1 MSIFEYQ
8 AINQKQQKVSGLI
21 ESDHVKNAR
30 IQLKEK
36 QLVVLSIE
44 PTKQHTNKT
53 KNLFQKQLSMTDIAM
68 ITRQLGSLIQAS
80 IPIDQALN
88 TILQNQHKK
97 HLVKVIKQTHSQI
110 LQGQTLAKSLGS
122 NYGQFPDYYIATIE
136 LGEASA
142 KLGVILEALAIDIEK
157 QQKFRRKVSAA
168 MIYPMVVSVI
178 ALVVVYALLVFIVPQ
193 IATVFQDSGQELPGI
208 TIFVIS
214 LNEFLTE
221 HSLTI
226 FSILFV
232 LILGVKLL
240 LKKPNVKEK
249 MQRLLVKAP
258 AFGKVLITTNAIR
271 FARTFALLYES
282 GAPVISALNN
292 SAMALNY
299 LPMRQAILK
308 AREKVREG
316 SSLFSAFKQ
325 YEALPPVTLYMLASG
340 ETSGQLSKMLNKAAQ
355 NQESEID
362 HYTTKLVNIF
372 EPVMI
377 LIMGGVVLFIVLAML
392 LPIFELNQIPL

>member
-1 MSIFEYQ
+1 MSVFEYQ
-8 AINQKQQKVSGLI
+8 AIDQQQKKVSGLI
-21 ESDHVKNAR
+21 ESEHIKNAR
-30 IQLKEK
+30 IQLKEQ
-36 QLVVLSIE
+36 QLTLLSIA
-44 PTKQHTNKT
+44 PTKQNSAKT
-53 KNLFQKQLSMTDIAM
+53 KQLFQKHLSMADIAM
-68 ITRQLGSLIQAS
+68 LTRQLGSLIQAA

-88 TILQNQHKK
+88 TLLQNQHKK
-97 HLVKVIKQTHSQI
+97 HVVKVIKQTRSQI

-122 NYGQFPDYYIATIE
+122 NYDQFPDYYLATIE

-142 KLGVILEALAIDIEK
+142 KLGTILEALAIDIEK
-157 QQKFRRKVSAA
+157 QQHFRRKVSAA
-168 MIYPMVVSVI
+168 MIYPLVVSVI
-178 ALVVVYALLVFIVPQ
+178 ALVVVYSLLVFIVPQ
-193 IATVFQDSGQELPGI
+193 IAEVFQESGQELPGI
-208 TIFVIS
+208 TTFVIS
-214 LNEFLTE
+214 LNEFLTR
-221 HSLTI
+221 HTLTI
-226 FSILFV
+226 FGLLFSV
-232 LILGVKLL
+232 IITLKLL
-240 LKKPNVKEK
+240 LKKPSIKEK

-258 AFGKVLITTNAIR
+258 AIGKVLITTNAIR

-292 SAMALNY
+292 SAMSLNY

-325 YEALPPVTLYMLASG
+325 YQALPPVTLYMLASG
-340 ETSGQLSKMLNKAAQ
+340 ETSGKLAKMLNKAAQ

>member
-157 QQKFRRKVSAA
+157 QQQFRRKVSAA

-214 LNEFLTE
+214 LNEFLSE

-226 FSILFV
+226 FSVLFV

-240 LKKPNVKEK
+240 LKKPNIKEK

>member
-157 QQKFRRKVSAA
+157 QQQFRRKVSAA

-214 LNEFLTE
+214 LNEFLSE

>member
-157 QQKFRRKVSAA
+157 QQQFRRKVSAA

-226 FSILFV
+226 FSVLFV

>member
-142 KLGVILEALAIDIEK
+142 KLGFTPK
-157 QQKFRRKVSAA
+157 
-168 MIYPMVVSVI
+168 
-178 ALVVVYALLVFIVPQ
+178 
-193 IATVFQDSGQELPGI
+193 
-208 TIFVIS
+208 IS
-214 LNEFLTE
+214 TNRM
-221 HSLTI
+221 
-226 FSILFV
+226 
-232 LILGVKLL
+232 
-240 LKKPNVKEK
+240 LKIVKECSLK
-249 MQRLLVKAP
+249 
-258 AFGKVLITTNAIR
+258 
-271 FARTFALLYES
+271 
-282 GAPVISALNN
+282 N
-292 SAMALNY
+292 S
-299 LPMRQAILK
+299 
-308 AREKVREG
+308 
-316 SSLFSAFKQ
+316 FK
-325 YEALPPVTLYMLASG
+325 LM
-340 ETSGQLSKMLNKAAQ
+340 
-355 NQESEID
+355 
-362 HYTTKLVNIF
+362 TKI
-372 EPVMI
+372 VMP
-377 LIMGGVVLFIVLAML
+377 G
-392 LPIFELNQIPL
+392 NS

>member
-1 MSIFEYQ
+1 
-8 AINQKQQKVSGLI
+8 
-21 ESDHVKNAR
+21 
-30 IQLKEK
+30 
-36 QLVVLSIE
+36 
-44 PTKQHTNKT
+44 
-53 KNLFQKQLSMTDIAM
+53 
-68 ITRQLGSLIQAS
+68 
-80 IPIDQALN
+80 
-88 TILQNQHKK
+88 
-97 HLVKVIKQTHSQI
+97 
-110 LQGQTLAKSLGS
+110 
-122 NYGQFPDYYIATIE
+122 
-136 LGEASA
+136 
-142 KLGVILEALAIDIEK
+142 
-157 QQKFRRKVSAA
+157 
-168 MIYPMVVSVI
+168 
-178 ALVVVYALLVFIVPQ
+178 VVYALLVFIVPL
-193 IATVFQDSGQELPGI
+193 IATVFQDSRQELPGI

>member
-1 MSIFEYQ
+1 MSVFEYK

-30 IQLKEK
+30 IQLKEQ
-36 QLVVLSIE
+36 QLIVLSIE
-44 PTKQHTNKT
+44 STKQHAAKT
-53 KNLFQKQLSMTDIAM
+53 EFFQKHLSTTDIAM
-68 ITRQLGSLIQAS
+68 LTRQLGSLIQAA

-88 TILQNQHKK
+88 TILQNHHKK
-97 HLVKVIKQTHSQI
+97 HLVKIIKQTHSQI
-110 LQGQTLAKSLGS
+110 LQGQTLAKSLAS
-122 NYGQFPDYYIATIE
+122 NHGQFPDYYIATIE

-142 KLGVILEALAIDIEK
+142 KLGTILEALAIDIEK
-157 QQKFRRKVSAA
+157 QQQFRRKVSAA
-168 MIYPMVVSVI
+168 MIYPMVVSII
-178 ALVVVYALLVFIVPQ
+178 ALVVVYSLLVFIVPQ
-193 IATVFQDSGQELPGI
+193 IAAVFQESGQELPGI
-208 TIFVIS
+208 TVFVIG
-214 LNEFLTE
+214 LNKFLTE

-226 FSILFV
+226 FSVLFT

-240 LKKPNVKEK
+240 LKKPNIKEK
-249 MQRLLVKAP
+249 MQRLLVKVP
-258 AFGKVLITTNAIR
+258 AIGKVLVTTNAIR

-282 GAPVISALNN
+282 GAPIIGALNN

-340 ETSGQLSKMLNKAAQ
+340 ETSGQLAKMLNKAAQ

-362 HYTTKLVNIF
+362 HYTTKLVNVF

-377 LIMGGVVLFIVLAML
+377 LVMGGVVLFIVLAML

>member
-1 MSIFEYQ
+1 MSVFEYQ
-8 AINQKQQKVSGLI
+8 AINQKQQKISGLI
-21 ESDHVKNAR
+21 ESDHIKNAR
-30 IQLKEK
+30 IQLKE
-36 QLVVLSIE
+36 QELIVLTIT
-44 PTKQHTNKT
+44 PTKQHSAKA
-53 KNLFQKQLSMTDIAM
+53 KRLFQKHLSMADIAM
-68 ITRQLGSLIQAS
+68 LTRQLGSLIQAA

-97 HLVKVIKQTHSQI
+97 HLVKIIKQTHSQI
-110 LQGQTLAKSLGS
+110 LQGQSLAKSLDS
-122 NYGQFPDYYIATIE
+122 NHGQFPDYYIATIE

-142 KLGVILEALAIDIEK
+142 KLGTILEALAIDIEK
-157 QQKFRRKVSAA
+157 QQQFRRKVSAA

-178 ALVVVYALLVFIVPQ
+178 ALVVVYSLLVFIVPQ
-193 IATVFQDSGQELPGI
+193 IAAVFQDSGQELPGI
-208 TIFVIS
+208 TTFVIN

-221 HSLTI
+221 HSIII
-226 FSILFV
+226 FSILLL
-232 LILGVKLL
+232 LILSVKLL
-240 LKKPNVKEK
+240 LKNPNIKEK
-249 MQRLLVKAP
+249 MQRLLVKIP
-258 AFGKVLITTNAIR
+258 AIGKVLITTNAIR

-325 YEALPPVTLYMLASG
+325 YQALPPVTLYMLASG
-340 ETSGQLSKMLNKAAQ
+340 ETSGQLAKMLNKAAQ

-362 HYTTKLVNIF
+362 YYTTKLVNIF